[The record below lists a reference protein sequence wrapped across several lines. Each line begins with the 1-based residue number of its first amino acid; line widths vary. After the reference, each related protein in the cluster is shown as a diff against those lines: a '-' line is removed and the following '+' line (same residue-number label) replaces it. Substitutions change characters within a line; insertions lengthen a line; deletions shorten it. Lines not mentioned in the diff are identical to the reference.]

1 MLTSWRPREPDTIQE
16 VAAKAESCLKPAK
29 HGTIRLIVHTSQQ
42 LRIHLELLSKARL
55 LRPFQI
61 IVRMT
66 KESKTFALTFRQ
78 SLTGRDPPVREIKA
92 LWENTVFRSLLTMV
106 EEHETKQNYTPCYL
120 GEKIQCFRSLLTMVE
135 LGVQL
140 VRSQE
145 EKCWDRELKPESSL
159 IGPYL
164 RVKQKY
170 KTQLMLLFAREE
182 VYVLSIQR
190 NTKLPFLPPRCFPS
204 PLHFSLKNLKFS
216 NQPMF
221 GIINIRPYESHEDPL
236 AGVMVQECY
245 R

>member
-1 MLTSWRPREPDTIQE
+1 MEPFASLSTPANSSASTWSYCQKPVCYVHSKSSWEWPKNP
-16 VAAKAESCLKPAK
+16 K
-29 HGTIRLIVHTSQQ
+29 H
-42 LRIHLELLSKARL
+42 LRSLLGSL
-55 LRPFQI
+55 LREETH
-61 IVRMT
+61 R
-66 KESKTFALTFRQ
+66 S
-78 SLTGRDPPVREIKA
+78 GRSKA

-120 GEKIQCFRSLLTMVE
+120 GEKIQCFWSLLTMVE

-216 NQPMF
+216 NLPMF
-221 GIINIRPYESHEDPL
+221 RIINIRPYESHEDPL

-245 R
+245 RWHQPHGKRFQIKKIYEF